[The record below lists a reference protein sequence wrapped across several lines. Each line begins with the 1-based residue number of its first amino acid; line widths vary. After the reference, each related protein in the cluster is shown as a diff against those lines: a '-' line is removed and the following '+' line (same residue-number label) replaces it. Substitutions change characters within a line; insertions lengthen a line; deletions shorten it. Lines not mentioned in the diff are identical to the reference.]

1 MKMKKLSIFFV
12 FTLIAVLLCDNLS
25 AQSYARIK
33 VNFINGTSIEGR
45 NGYLD
50 NKNVTL
56 TINNRESGYSLDDVF
71 YIQAKRGLAG
81 KYALGFG
88 GGCLALG
95 LISTVTYSGDEFEQS
110 DLLLGSL
117 LWAGLFAAAGGLIGS
132 LSDQWT
138 EIYRQNPGSSL
149 LNERLNLSLTSNK
162 IAPVNIGI
170 VYRFN

>member
-1 MKMKKLSIFFV
+1 MKKLSIFFAC
-12 FTLIAVLLCDNLS
+12 TLIAVVLCDNLS
-25 AQSYARIK
+25 AQSYARVK
-33 VNFINGTSIEGR
+33 VSFINGNTLEGR

-50 NKNVTL
+50 NQNVFL
-56 TINNRESGYSLDDVF
+56 TVNNRESGYTLDDIF

-95 LISTVTYSGDEFEQS
+95 LVSTLTYSGDEFEQS

-132 LSDQWT
+132 ISDQWT
-138 EIYRQNPGSSL
+138 EIYRQSPQSSL
-149 LNERLNLSLTSNK
+149 LHDRVNLSFTSNK
-162 IAPVNIGI
+162 NAPVNIGI